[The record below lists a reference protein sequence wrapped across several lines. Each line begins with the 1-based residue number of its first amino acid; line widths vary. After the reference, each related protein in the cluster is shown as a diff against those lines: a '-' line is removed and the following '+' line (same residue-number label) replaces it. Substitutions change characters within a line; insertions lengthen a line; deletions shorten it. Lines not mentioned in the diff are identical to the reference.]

1 MCHSQGYGEYSM
13 HELLVFCVVDY
24 LEICLLRSYT
34 GKEKIILDL
43 LCGWLEKKS
52 KEEAASKTLS
62 LEN

>member
-1 MCHSQGYGEYSM
+1 M